1 LFASSDNWKIIRPL
15 PLLARAEED
24 QTNDTPVDAPKSD
37 AKSDDSIEQ
46 DLDMIFTKLSSENA
60 SKLFESTDRGKIF
73 YLYRGDSNERM
84 TVV

>member
-1 LFASSDNWKIIRPL
+1 LFVLNDNWKIIRPL
-15 PLLARAEED
+15 PLLTSAEED
-24 QTNDTPVDAPKSD
+24 KTNDTPVDAPKSD
-37 AKSDDSIEQ
+37 AKSDDGIEQ

>member
-1 LFASSDNWKIIRPL
+1 LTS
-15 PLLARAEED
+15 AEED
-24 QTNDTPVDAPKSD
+24 QTNDATVDESKSEL
-37 AKSDDSIEQ
+37 KSEDGIEQ
-46 DLDMIFTKLSSENA
+46 DLEMIFTKLTPENA

>member
-24 QTNDTPVDAPKSD
+24 QTNDTSVGAPKSD
-37 AKSDDSIEQ
+37 AKSDDGIEQ